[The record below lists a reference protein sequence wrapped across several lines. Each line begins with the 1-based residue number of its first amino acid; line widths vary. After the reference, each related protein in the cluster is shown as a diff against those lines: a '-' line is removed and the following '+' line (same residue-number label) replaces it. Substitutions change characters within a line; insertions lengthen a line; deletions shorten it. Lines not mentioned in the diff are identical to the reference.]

1 MKIGTKLI
9 KPSLKFRI
17 VFAIGTAVMYAFI
30 LWLFDSFSEEE
41 LYSIKNLLFQ
51 GVFFGVFF
59 GIGFPYINE
68 KLAVKFSNKVGI
80 KIKPELGAEEK
91 IEIEGPA
98 NLFRGM
104 EGVGGKIFLTD
115 KKLIFKSHKINIQK
129 GQTNIEYKN
138 IKDVIKRKT
147 AKIIDNG
154 IRIIT
159 NDNKE
164 FDFVVNERDLW
175 FEKINER
182 INKKTLPNTMYN

>member
-1 MKIGTKLI
+1 MGIGTKLI

-17 VFAIGTAVMYAFI
+17 LFAIGTAIMFSFI
-30 LWLFDSFSEEE
+30 LWLFDYFSDEK
-41 LYSIKNLLFQ
+41 LYSINSLLFQ
-51 GVFFGVFF
+51 GIFFGIFF

-68 KLAVKFSNKVGI
+68 KLAGKFSNKIGI
-80 KIKPELGAEEK
+80 KIKSELDAEEK

-115 KKLIFKSHKINIQK
+115 KKLVFKSHKINVQK

-138 IKDVIKRKT
+138 IKEIIRRKT

-154 IRIIT
+154 FRIIT

-182 INKKTLPNTMYN
+182 IESNLRRV

>member
-1 MKIGTKLI
+1 MEIGTKLI

-17 VFAIGTAVMYAFI
+17 LFAIGTAIMFSFI
-30 LWLFDSFSEEE
+30 LWLFDYFSDEK
-41 LYSIKNLLFQ
+41 LYSINSLLFQ
-51 GVFFGVFF
+51 GIFF

-68 KLAVKFSNKVGI
+68 KLAGKFPNKIGI
-80 KIKPELGAEEK
+80 KIKSELDAEEK

-115 KKLIFKSHKINIQK
+115 KKLVFKSHKINVQK

-138 IKDVIKRKT
+138 IKEIIRRKT

-154 IRIIT
+154 FRIIT

-182 INKKTLPNTMYN
+182 IESNLRRV

>member
-1 MKIGTKLI
+1 MEIGTKLI
-9 KPSLKFRI
+9 KPSLTFRI
-17 VFAIGTAVMYAFI
+17 LFAIGTAILFSFI
-30 LWLFDSFSEEE
+30 LWLFDYFTEEK
-41 LYSIKNLLFQ
+41 LYSINSLLFQ
-51 GVFFGVFF
+51 GVLFGLCF
-59 GIGFPYINE
+59 GIGFPYVNE

-80 KIKPELGAEEK
+80 KIKPELDEDEK

-138 IKDVIKRKT
+138 IKEIIKRKT

-175 FEKINER
+175 FEN
-182 INKKTLPNTMYN
+182 INKRIK

>member
-1 MKIGTKLI
+1 MVIGTKLN
-9 KPSLKFRI
+9 KPSMKFRI
-17 VFAIGTAVMYAFI
+17 LFAIGSAILYSFI
-30 LWLFDSFSEEE
+30 FCLFDYFSEEK
-41 LYSIKNLLFQ
+41 LYSINSLLIQ
-51 GVFFGVFF
+51 GVLYGIFFGF
-59 GIGFPYINE
+59 GFPYINE
-68 KLAVKFSNKVGI
+68 KLAKKISNKVGI
-80 KIKPELGAEEK
+80 KIKPELDDEEV

-98 NLFRGM
+98 NLFRGA
-104 EGVGGKIFLTD
+104 EGVGGKIFLTN

-138 IKDVIKRKT
+138 IKIITRRNT

-175 FEKINER
+175 VEKINDR
-182 INKKTLPNTMYN
+182 IE